1 MPTKYN
7 TLLLIH
13 VFKANL
19 SKIKKKKKNYDTRP
33 KKRKEKTLSHM
44 QSACDEASFI

>member
-1 MPTKYN
+1 MSQTPLNMPTKYN

-19 SKIKKKKKNYDTRP
+19 SKIKKLIRAHKIKFFFWV
-33 KKRKEKTLSHM
+33 EKDKVS
-44 QSACDEASFI
+44 II